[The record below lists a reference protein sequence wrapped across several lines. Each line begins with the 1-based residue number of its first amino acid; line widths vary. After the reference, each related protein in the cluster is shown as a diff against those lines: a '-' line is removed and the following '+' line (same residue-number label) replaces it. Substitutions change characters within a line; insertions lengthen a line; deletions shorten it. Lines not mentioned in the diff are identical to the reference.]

1 MMGEDRTLGLLEKAL
16 RGLAADQGS
25 ALYLGGSRS
34 LTRFAN
40 NAIHQNVTEE
50 SGEITIAAVLGKR
63 MGVAAT
69 GSTRPGDL
77 RRCARQAVELAK
89 LTPENPDFKSLP
101 GPKPYDPLATYCE
114 ATAAC
119 SPIQRAEAIRGFI
132 DRAVRLGLSLA
143 GAFST
148 GSGQVAVANTLGVR
162 AYQALTAADL
172 NIVAHTQESSG
183 YAFGLHRDLDRL
195 DLDALA
201 DRAMEKCVASR
212 APRQIAPG
220 KYTVL
225 LEPPAVGELLEWMG
239 YTGFGAK
246 QVEEGT
252 SFMAGRLGQAITG
265 ERVTIL
271 DDPLDPD
278 GLAMPFDF
286 EGVPKQRVPLVERG
300 VARAVVYDS
309 LMAGKDGTEST
320 GHGMPPGSGSGP
332 LPLNLHMVGG
342 DIPLAELVSRVDRGL
357 LVTRFHY
364 VNGLLDTRRAQMT
377 GMTRDGTFWIEGGRL
392 RHPVK
397 NLRFTEDVLA
407 AFRRIEAL
415 SRERWAVAASW
426 GEIGALLAPALV
438 IRDFAFTGLTDF

>member
-1 MMGEDRTLGLLEKAL
+1 MMGEDRVLGLLEGAL
-16 RGLAADQGS
+16 RGLAADQGW

-50 SGEITIAAVLGKR
+50 TAEVTIAAVLGKR

-69 GSTRPGDL
+69 GSIRPGDV

-101 GPKPYDPLATYCE
+101 GPKPCQRLSTWFE

-119 SPIQRAEAIRGFI
+119 TPIQRAEAIRGFT
-132 DRAVRLGLSLA
+132 DRAHRMGLVLA
-143 GAFST
+143 GALST
-148 GSGQVAVANTLGVR
+148 GGGEMAVANTLGVR
-162 AYQALTAADL
+162 AYQPLTAADL
-172 NIVAHTQESSG
+172 NIVAHTEDSSG
-183 YAFGLHRDLDRL
+183 YAFGLHRDLGRL

-201 DRAMEKCVASR
+201 DRAMEKCAASR
-212 APRQIAPG
+212 NPRDIAPG
-220 KYTVL
+220 RYTVV

-239 YTGFGAK
+239 VIGFGAK

-252 SFMAGRLGQAITG
+252 SFMAGRLGQAVTG

-271 DDPLDPD
+271 DDPLDGD

-286 EGVPKQRVPLVERG
+286 EGVPKRRVPLIEGG

-332 LPLNLHMVGG
+332 LPLNLQMAGG
-342 DIPLAELVSRVDRGL
+342 NVPVADLVSRVDRGL

-364 VNGLLDTRRAQMT
+364 VNGLLDTRRAEMT
-377 GMTRDGTFWIEGGRL
+377 GMTRDGTFWIEGGRV

-397 NLRFTEDVLA
+397 NLRFTDGILE
-407 AFRRIEAL
+407 AFRRIEAI
-415 SRERWAVAASW
+415 SSERCAVAASW
-426 GEIGALLAPALV
+426 GDMGALLAPTLV
-438 IRDFAFTGLTDF
+438 IRDFAFTGGTEF